1 MEMNMKA
8 WCFGIGIVD
17 ATKFSEPL
25 MKARGFI
32 GVADY
37 PRDKYTCACIFE
49 TENDA
54 KIARNLLEFDGAAVS
69 RNVIE
74 CHVNEE
80 EIKAIKEKN
89 KR

>member
-25 MKARGFI
+25 TKARGFI

-37 PRDKYTCACIFE
+37 PRDKYTCACIYC
-49 TENDA
+49 A
-54 KIARNLLEFDGAAVS
+54 KSSGI
-69 RNVIE
+69 
-74 CHVNEE
+74 
-80 EIKAIKEKN
+80 
-89 KR
+89 